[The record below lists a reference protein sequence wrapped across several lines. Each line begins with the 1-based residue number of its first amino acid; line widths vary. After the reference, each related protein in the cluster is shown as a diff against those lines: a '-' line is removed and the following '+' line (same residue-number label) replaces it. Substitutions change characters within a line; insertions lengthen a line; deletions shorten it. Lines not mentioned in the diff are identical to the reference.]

1 MQRTFMRSASLRALL
16 LSMGYKEKNMTDKNF
31 KVGDKVVC
39 NGNKEAKIV
48 EVCVD
53 KLEGMYIVRL
63 WDGSRRI
70 GEACVSGKDLGLL
83 D

>member
-1 MQRTFMRSASLRALL
+1 MT
-16 LSMGYKEKNMTDKNF
+16 KENF

-39 NGNKEAKIV
+39 NGNKEANVI

-53 KLEGMYIVRL
+53 KLEGMYLVRL

-70 GEACVSGKDLGLL
+70 GEVCISGQDLGLL